1 MADLGL
7 TSTQQFWLEHV
18 EACEAAGVSM
28 KAYAERHGLK
38 LQSFYCWK
46 GQLKKRRLI
55 DEGSPRSSTAS
66 LVPIDVT
73 LRSDPTLAVTRITLV
88 SGIVIE
94 APSGLDADVLCDLL
108 RAAMAA
114 GRPAQ

>member
-46 GQLKKRRLI
+46 GQLKKCGLLG
-55 DEGSPRSSTAS
+55 EGRPRSSTAN
-66 LVPIDVT
+66 LVPVDVA
-73 LRSDPTLAVTRITLV
+73 LGPEPTLTLTRITLA

-94 APSGLDADVLCDLL
+94 APSSLDADALCDLL

>member
-1 MADLGL
+1 MADIAL
-7 TSTQQFWLEHV
+7 TPIQQFWLEHV
-18 EACEAAGVSM
+18 KACEAAGVSM
-28 KAYAERHGLK
+28 KSYAEERGLK

-46 GQLKKRRLI
+46 GQLKKRGVLG
-55 DEGSPRSSTAS
+55 EGRPRSLTAS
-66 LVPIDVT
+66 LVPVDVT
-73 LRSDPTLAVTRITLV
+73 PRPEPALALTRITLA

-94 APSGLDADVLCDLL
+94 APSSLGADALCDLL